1 MRQHKTELRG
11 SQGLNAMSSHRFAIR
26 VISAFALA
34 LVLIAPSGM
43 DALGLEVPV
52 QEYGKPAS
60 FSTSPT
66 LTDEIIVK
74 FRDDAVVSAA
84 ALHQRFGAVSTS
96 HSGRARFDVVRVP
109 EGRSV
114 DNLIQDYLD
123 SGMVEY
129 AEPNY
134 PVSITW
140 EPDDEMYPL
149 QWHFDQVNAAAA
161 WDIDRGGISD
171 TIVAVLD
178 TGVAYENR
186 DNFVQA
192 QDFAQTS
199 FIEGWDFINNDP
211 WANDDRGHGTHVAG
225 TIAQSTNNG
234 IGVAGLAFGVTIMP
248 VKVLNSAGSGTIAT
262 VAQGIYYAVD
272 NGAHVI
278 NMSLASSYLGTTQQ
292 DALDY
297 AYENGVVVVCAGG
310 NSYLSGNTPQ
320 YPAAYETTIAV
331 GATRY
336 DRTRAPYSNT
346 GAYIDL
352 VAPGGDATV
361 DQNSDGH
368 PDGVLQQTFT
378 SNGAIGSFSYRFLQ
392 GTSMA
397 SPHVA
402 AAAAL
407 VLSQDPSLGPD
418 EVRAILQS
426 TAVDLGISGKDPV
439 YGHGLLDVAAA
450 VEMAAPSIRV
460 SPRRLELEALSGGTV
475 VSDLEVSS
483 HADEP
488 VSYSISVEDVVTETM
503 SAASSWLSVSPESGM
518 IESGESVLHSVTVNA
533 SALISGEYNAGIE
546 VRTSNPDDYV
556 RVVRVNLLVTP
567 GMPIVATGD
576 VTDIGETS
584 ANGGGVISYV
594 GVGDC
599 DVVGICW
606 STAPQPTHTGNKA
619 ELSGLFGE
627 EAFGPLLMEGLAPG
641 TSYFARAYAH
651 NPAGYGY
658 GGETLFTT
666 LPHPPTGLTVNES
679 GTYHVALEWSRGD
692 GAAWTH
698 VRVKQGDY
706 PADIEDGE
714 PVYDG
719 TGSSYTCGPL
729 DPGVTHYFRAWSRT
743 SDAYGNPVWSE
754 NVADITATTDEGDPL
769 TSLSIA
775 LHTGWNMVSVPLD
788 LLGFD
793 APARVFPGTVAA
805 YTWDAGAKQY
815 SSTEVIEPGSGYWI
829 AIPCPDPAPI
839 TIRGL
844 PADVGECELFA
855 GWNLVGSFSH
865 EETIALSALSVTGVS
880 EMGPL
885 SLNQVYWWNG
895 TSYVSPSE
903 IEPGK
908 AYWMASSA
916 PCTVG
921 LGAPSN

>member
-1 MRQHKTELRG
+1 
-11 SQGLNAMSSHRFAIR
+11 MSIHRLAPCILG
-26 VISAFALA
+26 AFALA

-43 DALGLEVPV
+43 QDFGVE
-52 QEYGKPAS
+52 AS
-60 FSTSPT
+60 RQDYDSTLPFPT
-66 LTDEIIVK
+66 ATVLTDEIIVK
-74 FRDDAVVSAA
+74 FRDDAPVSASTLHRALGA
-84 ALHQRFGAVSTS
+84 ATTA
-96 HSGRARFDVVRVP
+96 HSGRGRFDVVRVP
-109 EGRSV
+109 PGKTVEA
-114 DNLIQDYLD
+114 LIQDYLS
-123 SGMVEY
+123 SGLVEY

-134 PVSITW
+134 PVTIAW
-140 EPDDEMYPL
+140 EPDDELYPL

-161 WDIDRGGISD
+161 WDIERGGSSD
-171 TIVAVLD
+171 IIVAVID
-178 TGVAYENR
+178 TGVAYEDR
-186 DNFVQA
+186 GSFVQA
-192 QDFAQTS
+192 PDLAETS
-199 FIEGWDFINNDP
+199 FIHGWDFVNNDQ

-225 TIAQSTNNG
+225 TIAQSSDNG

-248 VKVLNSAGSGTIAT
+248 VKVLNSSGSGTIAT

-297 AYENGVVVVCAGG
+297 AYENGVVVVCAAG
-310 NSYLSGNTPQ
+310 NSFLSGNTPQ

-352 VAPGGDATV
+352 VAPGGDTTV
-361 DQNSDGH
+361 DQDDDGY

-378 SNGAIGSFSYRFLQ
+378 SNGTIGSFSYRFLQ

-407 VLSQDPSLGPD
+407 ILSQNPSLGPD
-418 EVRAILQS
+418 EVRTLLQS

-439 YGHGLLDVAAA
+439 YGHGLLDIAAA

-460 SPRRLELEALSGGTV
+460 GPRRLELEALSGGTAV
-475 VSDLEVSS
+475 GALEVSN

-488 VSYSISVEDVVTETM
+488 VSYSITVEDIVSGTM
-503 SAASSWLSVSPESGM
+503 PAASSWLSVSPESGTVAPGGFV
-518 IESGESVLHSVTVNA
+518 SHSVAVNA
-533 SALISGEYNAGIE
+533 SALISGEYSAGIE

-556 RVVRVNLLVTP
+556 RAVRVNLLVTP

-576 VTDIGETS
+576 VTDIRETS
-584 ANGGGVISYV
+584 ANGSGAISYV

-627 EAFGPLLMEGLAPG
+627 EAFGPLLMEGLDPG
-641 TSYFARAYAH
+641 TSYFARGYAR
-651 NPAGYGY
+651 NLAGYGY
-658 GGETLFTT
+658 GVEASFTT
-666 LPHPPTGLTVNES
+666 LPLPPTGLTVNDS
-679 GTYHVALEWSRGD
+679 GAYHVALEWSRGD

-698 VRVKQGDY
+698 IRVKPGDY
-706 PADIEDGE
+706 PNDIEDGE

-719 TGSSYTCGPL
+719 DGSSHTCGPL

-754 NVADITATTDEGDPL
+754 NVADITATTDEGDAL
-769 TSLSIA
+769 NSLSIA
-775 LHTGWNMVSVPLD
+775 LHAGWNMVSVPLD

-793 APARVFPGTVAA
+793 APSRVFPGTVAA
-805 YTWDAGAKQY
+805 YTWDAGARQY
-815 SSTEVIEPGSGYWI
+815 SSTETIDPGNGYWI
-829 AIPCPDPAPI
+829 AIPGPDPAPV

-880 EMGPL
+880 EIGPL

-895 TSYVSPSE
+895 ISYISPSV

-908 AYWMASSA
+908 AYWMASNS
-916 PCTVG
+916 PCTVS
-921 LGAPSN
+921 LEAPPD